1 MFKNK
6 KGQAAMEYLMT
17 YGWALLVIVI
27 VLALLLIILGGYL
40 QGTPSCMFEEAGF
53 ICNDPVTP
61 VIGGAANNMIYGQ
74 FQHAQNEPIIIHRT
88 TFVIGQISK
97 DSIPSDCW
105 FLGESASRS
114 VSVAPREP
122 VTFGDIASLS
132 FPADPDGLL
141 VCNPNTPQLGAPQT
155 PGSQV
160 RGQLWIE
167 YNYASDDQIG
177 FPGRRTAVATVIANV
192 E

>member
-1 MFKNK
+1 MKNNK

-61 VIGGAANNMIYGQ
+61 VIDSDTNCIYGQ
-74 FQHAQNEPIIIHRT
+74 FQHAQNEPIEINGIA
-88 TFVIGQISK
+88 FVEGQVTK
-97 DSIPSDCW
+97 D
-105 FLGESASRS
+105 A
-114 VSVAPREP
+114 
-122 VTFGDIASLS
+122 VTFEDASITISPRSPIS
-132 FPADPDGLL
+132 FSNITDSATGCVGVSGSL
-141 VCNPNTPQLGAPQT
+141 T

-160 RGQLWIE
+160 RGQLWVS
-167 YNYASDDQIG
+167 YNYASDDTIG
-177 FPGRRTAVATVIANV
+177 FSGNRTAVATVIANV